1 MSNTTFNT
9 PKIFTVED
17 ANSCLP
23 LVRLIASDIVSLSRE
38 LIDRRRRLRMIKAGR
53 EVDAGDFYGDEVD
66 QIEELLEKDE
76 QRLKE
81 FVDEISALGAEPKG
95 LLEGLVDFPAIMD
108 GRLIYLCWKFD
119 EPKVLYWHELE
130 AGFAGRQPLPN
141 LS

>member
-108 GRLIYLCWKFD
+108 GRLVYLCWKYD

-130 AGFAGRQPLPN
+130 AGFSGRQPLPN